1 MISIE
6 KATKIGFIQE
16 EVIKNYYETIAI
28 LKKQKKRWKRK
39 KIKTHL
45 EKMRNKFKKNYKI
58 YYNNNYY

>member
-28 LKKQKKRWKRK
+28 LKKQKKDGKE

-45 EKMRNKFKKNYKI
+45 EKMRNKLKEL
-58 YYNNNYY
+58 